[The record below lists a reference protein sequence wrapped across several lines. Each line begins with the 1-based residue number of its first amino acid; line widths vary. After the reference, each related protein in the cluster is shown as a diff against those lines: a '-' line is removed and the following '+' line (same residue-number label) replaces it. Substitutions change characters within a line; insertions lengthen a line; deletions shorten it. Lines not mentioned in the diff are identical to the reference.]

1 MWAFKGLGDRIY
13 QISYLF
19 SGPILSPKYPLV
31 HMRDAKFMNSPYIVV
46 QKLKG
51 SASVSIFWLCQF
63 NSYKTEENPT
73 GSRGSSLIL

>member
-1 MWAFKGLGDRIY
+1 
-13 QISYLF
+13 
-19 SGPILSPKYPLV
+19 
-31 HMRDAKFMNSPYIVV
+31 MRDAKFMNSPYIVV

-73 GSRGSSLIL
+73 GSHGSSLIL